1 MFFGKPKMD
10 EEERKRRAAEI
21 GALMDA
27 DRTKEAYE
35 KTLEL
40 EKLDKDAAGYCMSL
54 FYFLGECVGEDRKE
68 ALKRI
73 EKYVRRVPDD
83 SEGWL
88 QYGYLLRLN
97 GNETEAA
104 KAFLK
109 ASDMGNWSGT
119 ASLAGSYK
127 LLADGFRNEA
137 AGTLN
142 VKAYGENNNQAVS
155 LYIAAMALYE
165 KTAIEAPDALDD
177 ADWQSFGRAADMM
190 YAMSLN
196 GEVKKI
202 NTKDP
207 DEQNFLNLG
216 LSVMS
221 GKRDTAAQQLWRLQA
236 ARIYGRMEQAGYG
249 AMAEYFRA
257 SMCLAD
263 CGKKNQAM
271 FVNAKW
277 HMDRARELSAGL
289 NADQKKSYP
298 EDFADVREEYG
309 KMEKKYGKIMENRL
323 RAGEFPNLSEDYPQ
337 GQAPAVEAC
346 KSFMDF
352 ANGLRNGAPVQAAAA
367 KEPEKKKKGLFGFFR

>member
-40 EKLDKDAAGYCMSL
+40 EKLDKDAAGYYMSL

-104 KAFLK
+104 KAFSK

-177 ADWQSFGRAADMM
+177 ADWQSFGDWTW
-190 YAMSLN
+190 
-196 GEVKKI
+196 V
-202 NTKDP
+202 
-207 DEQNFLNLG
+207 
-216 LSVMS
+216 
-221 GKRDTAAQQLWRLQA
+221 
-236 ARIYGRMEQAGYG
+236 
-249 AMAEYFRA
+249 
-257 SMCLAD
+257 
-263 CGKKNQAM
+263 
-271 FVNAKW
+271 
-277 HMDRARELSAGL
+277 
-289 NADQKKSYP
+289 
-298 EDFADVREEYG
+298 
-309 KMEKKYGKIMENRL
+309 
-323 RAGEFPNLSEDYPQ
+323 
-337 GQAPAVEAC
+337 
-346 KSFMDF
+346 
-352 ANGLRNGAPVQAAAA
+352 
-367 KEPEKKKKGLFGFFR
+367 

>member
-1 MFFGKPKMD
+1 
-10 EEERKRRAAEI
+10 
-21 GALMDA
+21 
-27 DRTKEAYE
+27 
-35 KTLEL
+35 
-40 EKLDKDAAGYCMSL
+40 
-54 FYFLGECVGEDRKE
+54 
-68 ALKRI
+68 
-73 EKYVRRVPDD
+73 
-83 SEGWL
+83 
-88 QYGYLLRLN
+88 
-97 GNETEAA
+97 
-104 KAFLK
+104 
-109 ASDMGNWSGT
+109 
-119 ASLAGSYK
+119 
-127 LLADGFRNEA
+127 
-137 AGTLN
+137 
-142 VKAYGENNNQAVS
+142 
-155 LYIAAMALYE
+155 
-165 KTAIEAPDALDD
+165 
-177 ADWQSFGRAADMM
+177 
-190 YAMSLN
+190 
-196 GEVKKI
+196 
-202 NTKDP
+202 
-207 DEQNFLNLG
+207 
-216 LSVMS
+216 MS

-352 ANGLRNGAPVQAAAA
+352 ANGLRNGVPVQAAAA